1 MPSHEMRRPTA
12 DRPVVC
18 ILPSNALRGN
28 GILYRLVH
36 DPGALFGAM
45 RPDGNLGRVPA
56 NPTSHADDRVATVN
70 RPLVRVVDYGA
81 VCRCWRDTAG
91 RFLIEAIA

>member
-1 MPSHEMRRPTA
+1 MRNPTI
-12 DRPVVC
+12 DNPVVR
-18 ILPSNALRGN
+18 ILPGNASHGLGA
-28 GILYRLVH
+28 LYRVGCVTF
-36 DPGALFGAM
+36 D
-45 RPDGNLGRVPA
+45 RLGRVPA

-91 RFLIEAIA
+91 RVLIEAIA